1 MWTRLPF
8 QTVRAYMGGFRKV
21 GLITCTALAL
31 ANMIG
36 TGVFTSL
43 GFQVPAIPSPFLIL
57 LVWAL
62 GGVVALCGA
71 LSYAELSAAL
81 PRSGGEYNFLSAIY
95 HPAVGFMGGFISVT
109 VGFSAPIALSAMAL
123 GKYMTA
129 ALPGIPAALVSVV
142 AVVLLA
148 AAHSLTVRASGN
160 FQVVITSLKVG
171 LITAFIGLGFLL
183 RGPFLFAPREGDF
196 SLILGGP
203 FAVSLMFVLYSYS
216 GWNAAAYIIGEVREP
231 QRTVPAA
238 LLLATVIVTILYVF
252 LNAAFLAS
260 GPMDSFRGKIEVG
273 EIAARNLLG
282 EQGGRVM
289 AALIAGGLISSIS
302 AMTWAGPRVA
312 QAVGQDFRALRLFA
326 WTSPGG
332 VPRVAIGVQTL
343 LVLLLLATSTFEAVL
358 VYAQFSI
365 LACSFLT
372 VLGVP
377 VLRWRRPALPRPFRC
392 FGYPLT
398 PIVFLALNLFA
409 MVYSAFDRPEQALA
423 GLATL
428 LLGIG
433 LYFLARGGRI
443 RE

>member
-1 MWTRLPF
+1 
-8 QTVRAYMGGFRKV
+8 MGGFRKV

-43 GFQVPAIPSPFLIL
+43 GFQVQAIPSPFLVL

-62 GGVVALCGA
+62 GGLVALCGA
-71 LSYAELSAAL
+71 LSYAELAAAL

-95 HPAVGFMGGFISVT
+95 HPAIGFMSGFVSVA

-123 GKYMTA
+123 GKYMAA
-129 ALPGIPAALVSVV
+129 ALPGIPATWVSVTV
-142 AVVLLA
+142 VVLLA
-148 AAHSLTVRASGN
+148 AVHSLTVRASGH
-160 FQVVITSLKVG
+160 FQVVITALKVG
-171 LITAFIGLGFLL
+171 LISGFICLGFLGG
-183 RGPFLFAPREGDF
+183 GPLVFAPREADF
-196 SLILGGP
+196 GLIFSGP
-203 FAVSLMFVLYSYS
+203 FAISLMFVLYAYS
-216 GWNAAAYIIGEVREP
+216 GWNAATYIIGEVREP
-231 QRTVPAA
+231 QRTVPGA
-238 LLLATVIVTILYVF
+238 LLLATVIVTILYVL
-252 LNAAFLAS
+252 LNAVFLAS
-260 GPMDSFRGKIEVG
+260 GPMDAFAGKIEVG

-289 AALIAGGLISSIS
+289 AALIAGALISSIS

-312 QAVGQDFRALRLFA
+312 QAVGQDFSALRLFA
-326 WTSPGG
+326 RTSPGG

-343 LVLLLLATSTFEAVL
+343 LVLLMLATSTFEAVL
-358 VYAQFSI
+358 IYAQFSI

-372 VLGVP
+372 VLGVL
-377 VLRWRRPALPRPFRC
+377 VLRRRQPALPRPFRC

-409 MVYSAFDRPEQALA
+409 MVYSALDRPEQALA
-423 GLATL
+423 GLMTL

-433 LYFLARGGRI
+433 LYFLARLARM

>member
-1 MWTRLPF
+1 
-8 QTVRAYMGGFRKV
+8 MGDFRKV

-43 GFQVPAIPSPFLIL
+43 GFQVRAIPSPFLIL

-95 HPAVGFMGGFISVT
+95 HPVVGFMSGFISVT

-123 GKYMTA
+123 GKYMSA
-129 ALPGIPAALVSVV
+129 ALPGISAGLVSVV
-142 AVVLLA
+142 AVVFLA

-171 LITAFIGLGFLL
+171 LIAAFIGLGFLL
-183 RGPFLFAPREGDF
+183 RGPVLLVPRAGDL
-196 SLILGGP
+196 SLIFSGP

-231 QRTVPAA
+231 QRTVPGA

-252 LNAAFLAS
+252 LNAVFLAS
-260 GPMDSFRGKIEVG
+260 GPMDSFAGKIEVG
-273 EIAARNLLG
+273 EIAARSLLG

-312 QAVGQDFRALRLFA
+312 QAVGQDFPTLRLFA
-326 WTSPGG
+326 RTSPGG

-343 LVLLLLATSTFEAVL
+343 LVLLMLATSTFEAVL
-358 VYAQFSI
+358 IYAQFSI

-372 VLGVP
+372 VLGVL
-377 VLRWRRPALPRPFRC
+377 VLRWRRPDLPRPFRC

-433 LYFLARGGRI
+433 LYFLARGRRI
-443 RE
+443 RK

>member
-1 MWTRLPF
+1 
-8 QTVRAYMGGFRKV
+8 MGGFRKV

-260 GPMDSFRGKIEVG
+260 GPMDSFSGKDRGGGDCRQEP
-273 EIAARNLLG
+273 ARRARRTRDGGINCRRFDFLHQRDDLG
-282 EQGGRVM
+282 GPARRASGR
-289 AALIAGGLISSIS
+289 AGLSRS
-302 AMTWAGPRVA
+302 T
-312 QAVGQDFRALRLFA
+312 ALRLDV
-326 WTSPGG
+326 PG
-332 VPRVAIGVQTL
+332 
-343 LVLLLLATSTFEAVL
+343 
-358 VYAQFSI
+358 
-365 LACSFLT
+365 
-372 VLGVP
+372 
-377 VLRWRRPALPRPFRC
+377 RR
-392 FGYPLT
+392 
-398 PIVFLALNLFA
+398 
-409 MVYSAFDRPEQALA
+409 S
-423 GLATL
+423 
-428 LLGIG
+428 
-433 LYFLARGGRI
+433 ARGHWCADAPGIAVARDLDV
-443 RE
+443 